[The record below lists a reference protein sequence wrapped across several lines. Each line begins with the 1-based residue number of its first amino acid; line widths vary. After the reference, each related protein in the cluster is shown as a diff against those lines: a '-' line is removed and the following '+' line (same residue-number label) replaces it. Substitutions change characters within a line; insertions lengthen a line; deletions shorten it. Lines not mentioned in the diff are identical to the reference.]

1 MTRKRAIDLTGA
13 DGLDNEKR
21 IRLLGIIDR
30 LRELGISENVSLPQ
44 LVVVGD
50 QSSGKSSLL
59 EGLTGLSFPVA
70 SELCTRF
77 ATQIVLRRAPAQ
89 EGEARITII
98 PGPTS
103 RLDETLNQRLLGFE
117 RRLAA
122 VDFGC
127 REFEDIFN
135 EAATCMGIE
144 LSGPDHRHLSV
155 VDVPGLFHNPTKFQT
170 EEDRA
175 IIRKLIEDY
184 MTDKRTIILAVMDAR
199 NNLAN
204 QEVFSMARAADS
216 AGKRT
221 VGIITKCDALQA
233 GDEAGVLRIAKNEVE
248 RLTHGWFAVRNRS
261 TQELNEGVTIEG
273 RHERERRFFST
284 TPPWTELKR
293 DRVGINALKSFLG
306 HLLYDHIRSEFPA
319 VVADIERLSLETQ
332 KELEILGPS
341 RQTPAEQRRFL
352 TRISSTYQNEVDK
365 ALNGNYSAD
374 LDALSI
380 LKLRMHLRQYAD
392 DFAKAMATNGHSK
405 VFRTIRDENDPEFRR
420 PADDSDNIYDW
431 IRRYYLESRGSELP
445 GTVNPIVLQN
455 MFRQQSSPWE
465 KIAVKYLEKISSAI
479 HSYNEKILA
488 EILPDDDVRE
498 MLWRI
503 ICSREHETYN
513 QAYEQ
518 LLKILNDERGG
529 ILQTVNHYYA
539 DTLSSIRQERVIV
552 RLETLGLRDGI
563 NFDMSR
569 VLQGVHLSNEDQAIF
584 DIHDI
589 LKAYYKVAMKRFTD
603 NVVVQVS
610 ERYILGDGSPVKM
623 FSPDMVGESE
633 EDKLTEIA
641 GENFA
646 TAGRRNDLV
655 SKAARFK
662 EALEIAKRAVL

>member
-1 MTRKRAIDLTGA
+1 MK
-13 DGLDNEKR
+13 K
-21 IRLLGIIDR
+21 
-30 LRELGISENVSLPQ
+30 
-44 LVVVGD
+44 
-50 QSSGKSSLL
+50 
-59 EGLTGLSFPVA
+59 
-70 SELCTRF
+70 
-77 ATQIVLRRAPAQ
+77 
-89 EGEARITII
+89 
-98 PGPTS
+98 
-103 RLDETLNQRLLGFE
+103 
-117 RRLAA
+117 
-122 VDFGC
+122 
-127 REFEDIFN
+127 
-135 EAATCMGIE
+135 
-144 LSGPDHRHLSV
+144 
-155 VDVPGLFHNPTKFQT
+155 
-170 EEDRA
+170 
-175 IIRKLIEDY
+175 
-184 MTDKRTIILAVMDAR
+184 
-199 NNLAN
+199 
-204 QEVFSMARAADS
+204 
-216 AGKRT
+216 
-221 VGIITKCDALQA
+221 
-233 GDEAGVLRIAKNEVE
+233 VLRIAKNEVE

-498 MLWRI
+498 RLWRI

-610 ERYILGDGSPVKM
+610 ERYILGDGGPVKM
-623 FSPDMVGESE
+623 FSPDMVGEFE